1 MQREPVIY
9 TTAFTS
15 LVIALFTIA
24 ALFGLDVSGETQEKI
39 MTAGASIIG
48 ALVVLT
54 PLIRQLVY
62 SPASAKQIER
72 GAQPAP
78 MDVAPPHPIP

>member
-1 MQREPVIY
+1 MQREPIVY

-15 LVIALFTIA
+15 LIVALFTIA
-24 ALFGLDVSGETQEKI
+24 ALFGLDVSGDTQEKVL
-39 MTAGASIIG
+39 TAGASIIG

-54 PLIRQLVY
+54 PMIRQLVY
-62 SPASAKQIER
+62 SPASAKQIEQ

-78 MDVAPPHPIP
+78 MDAAPPHPLP